1 MPTMLVVFIAFLL
14 FGMAWLWPKTT
25 NRFRGSVAGFDA
37 TLIANNSETGQLVL
51 GSQKRRTIFSHRLMP
66 NTDLVLLSVQPTAGV
81 AWVGVLS
88 DGRLH
93 PFRLEGKV

>member
-1 MPTMLVVFIAFLL
+1 MLIAFIAFLL
-14 FGMAWLWPKTT
+14 VGMAWMWPKTT

-37 TLIANNSETGQLVL
+37 TLIADSSEIGQLML
-51 GSQKRRTIFSHRLMP
+51 GSQKRRTIFSHRLMQ
-66 NTDLVLLSVQPTAGV
+66 NTDLVLLSVHPSTGV

-88 DGRLH
+88 GGRLH